1 MITQGKWLVSSSTI
15 VCDENARIIANCNP
29 AGIPVLDVPYEDA
42 IDNAALIAAAP
53 DLLEACNEMLD
64 LYVEHAEICST
75 PDDCPHIAILNK
87 AEQAIAKA
95 EGK

>member
-53 DLLEACNEMLD
+53 ELLFMLKEIDEIIACDGELTNAATQVVSDIKEL
-64 LYVEHAEICST
+64 
-75 PDDCPHIAILNK
+75 
-87 AEQAIAKA
+87 IAKA
-95 EGK
+95 ERSE